1 MTEEVTGG
9 LPTEEPVIKATQPK
23 TGGLSIGA
31 NKGMSFNPAQS
42 ADIKARL
49 LDMIAAREAQKQ
61 NIFTNFA
68 ESLTPYAGPVEYRA
82 QNVQAQDTRNQQREQ
97 DILNMR
103 LGIAQMD
110 TEQERL
116 AQAKAQ
122 KAKDDQM
129 FFQLLG
135 VPVQGAGTAP
145 VQGAQG
151 TNVVPAQGNMPSEPT
166 AEIFALYRQDPK
178 AALTKLIE
186 MRKTG
191 DIEKRLLA
199 AGVKPG
205 SEAWNAALF
214 SNVAGSGAFVPHDV
228 RGPGG
233 TLQTTPFASATS
245 ALSNNAPA
253 PTTARQPAPVA
264 TAPAPVTTT
273 PAPVAT
279 APAPV
284 TTTPAPRVTPQAVT
298 RPAPTQQVSD
308 RTPPAGQPG
317 SVIVSD
323 APTGFKPTSKEN
335 LEILVDRAKAAN
347 EELRAEAAA
356 TGKATAEELQA
367 FKTATESAPTSSQI
381 SQEMQKDIRTSGS
394 LLGKLSQGGALS
406 AVMGFVDK
414 GIAAGTIGTIN
425 VPGFKEAVVKLDPT
439 ARDPKVMDAYSRVA
453 RNLEQLKL
461 DYSRKVF
468 KGQGAVSDNE
478 RKLIASAVGDADYTS
493 PSNLM
498 KIAKANELE
507 ARNQMDQD
515 RLWSQMNKA
524 GYSWRK
530 FKDSPELA
538 DMKRNQFYRTAKTF
552 GITDAKYPGDQ

>member
-31 NKGMSFNPAQS
+31 SKGLSFNPEQS

-49 LDMIAAREAQKQ
+49 LDMIAARESQKQ
-61 NIFTNFA
+61 NMFTNFA

-82 QNVQAQDTRNQQREQ
+82 QNVQAQDLRNQQREQ
-97 DILNMR
+97 DIMNMR

-135 VPVQGAGTAP
+135 VPSQGGKPSA
-145 VQGAQG
+145 QGAQG
-151 TNVVPAQGNMPSEPT
+151 AAGTTPSEPT

-233 TLQTTPFASATS
+233 TSQTTPLASATS
-245 ALSNNAPA
+245 TLRSNAPA
-253 PTTARQPAPVA
+253 PAPVSRQPAPVA
-264 TAPAPVTTT
+264 TPVATT
-273 PAPVAT
+273 PAPVVT
-279 APAPV
+279 APAPQ
-284 TTTPAPRVTPQAVT
+284 VTPQAAPQAVA
-298 RPAPTQQVSD
+298 RPAPAQQVSG

-323 APTGFKPTSKEN
+323 APTGFAPGSKED
-335 LEILVDRAKAAN
+335 LDVRADRAKAAN
-347 EELRAEAAA
+347 EELKAEATAA
-356 TGKATAEELQA
+356 GKATGDELQA
-367 FKTATESAPTSSQI
+367 FRTATESAPTSSQI

-507 ARNQMDQD
+507 SRNQMDQD